1 MIIQERDQE
10 ILRNLSKYAVLST
23 HQIANLLFNGVT
35 HTTMMRRLRG
45 LEKAKYIH
53 RGVPLDDGTNTWIL
67 GLEGRRLMN
76 QMPTSVFMNRNTIEH
91 DVLLTDVRMLL
102 ESLNLAKDWTPEWA
116 MKSQGMRNDRRRP
129 SERVIPDGLMIES
142 VKGESYAIAVEL
154 ERTRKSAKRYGRILY
169 QYSSK
174 NSLNVIWYI
183 AKDLAIVNAII
194 NAGSEMRFP
203 MARLWFSLEHQ
214 LLTQKDQ
221 MPVWLPGERK
231 WMKIHQLGFDHL
243 RPAQSPAQGVSGQV
257 QEKSA

>member
-1 MIIQERDQE
+1 MPRPKKKPGSRRSQGHLRRRERKLSTTSRVGDFDMIIQERDQE

-102 ESLNLAKDWTPEWA
+102 ESLNLAKD
-116 MKSQGMRNDRRRP
+116 
-129 SERVIPDGLMIES
+129 
-142 VKGESYAIAVEL
+142 
-154 ERTRKSAKRYGRILY
+154 
-169 QYSSK
+169 
-174 NSLNVIWYI
+174 
-183 AKDLAIVNAII
+183 
-194 NAGSEMRFP
+194 
-203 MARLWFSLEHQ
+203 
-214 LLTQKDQ
+214 
-221 MPVWLPGERK
+221 
-231 WMKIHQLGFDHL
+231 
-243 RPAQSPAQGVSGQV
+243 
-257 QEKSA
+257 